1 MIPTVNF
8 HLWEPCN
15 MKCNFC
21 FATFQDVKTSILP
34 KGHLSK
40 EKAIEVI
47 LQLAEIGFEKITFAG
62 GEPTLCPWLPD
73 LIKTAKEAG
82 LVTMVVTN
90 GSMLTD
96 NFLVSNK
103 SNLDWIALSIDSI
116 KKETNIKNG
125 RAIRGKTPLTVEF
138 YKTIADKI
146 KCFGYGLKVNTVVT
160 SYNKKEDLSE
170 IIEYI
175 RPKRWKVLQALPIKG
190 QNDKYIDKFKV
201 TSKQFI
207 KFIDR
212 HKKLYRITNI
222 IPESNDDMKG
232 SYAMVDPAGRFFD
245 NTKGVHNY
253 SLPIHEIGA
262 RLAIQQ
268 VNYDFNKFI
277 EREGIYNWH
286 NDKSFPKK
294 ITLSGFVASGKT
306 TIGKLLAQKLEY
318 TFISIGEKSRKIAES
333 SGLSIV
339 EHQEL
344 CLKNP
349 DIDKKIDVIFS
360 NECNSC
366 NNLIIDYRLGFKFIK
381 NAFHIFLEISEKEA
395 IERLKNANRISE
407 TYETIEKRNES
418 FKIQFLNSYGIDY
431 TLPKNYN
438 LIIDVEKFEG
448 PNEIADFIINHLKS
462 LV

>member
-160 SYNKKEDLSE
+160 NL
-170 IIEYI
+170 
-175 RPKRWKVLQALPIKG
+175 
-190 QNDKYIDKFKV
+190 
-201 TSKQFI
+201 
-207 KFIDR
+207 
-212 HKKLYRITNI
+212 
-222 IPESNDDMKG
+222 
-232 SYAMVDPAGRFFD
+232 
-245 NTKGVHNY
+245 
-253 SLPIHEIGA
+253 
-262 RLAIQQ
+262 
-268 VNYDFNKFI
+268 
-277 EREGIYNWH
+277 
-286 NDKSFPKK
+286 
-294 ITLSGFVASGKT
+294 
-306 TIGKLLAQKLEY
+306 
-318 TFISIGEKSRKIAES
+318 S
-333 SGLSIV
+333 SG
-339 EHQEL
+339 
-344 CLKNP
+344 
-349 DIDKKIDVIFS
+349 
-360 NECNSC
+360 
-366 NNLIIDYRLGFKFIK
+366 
-381 NAFHIFLEISEKEA
+381 
-395 IERLKNANRISE
+395 
-407 TYETIEKRNES
+407 
-418 FKIQFLNSYGIDY
+418 
-431 TLPKNYN
+431 
-438 LIIDVEKFEG
+438 
-448 PNEIADFIINHLKS
+448 
-462 LV
+462 